1 MKAQERHHLKQNE
14 FVSTVVT
21 VTQWYRGNQG
31 RFVGAVIAVFA
42 VIALGSGYFWFQNR
56 NQEQAGSL
64 LGVAMTIY
72 QAPVVP
78 PSSVPGAKQAAGS
91 YPSEKARYEA
101 ALAAFQQVADTY
113 PSSIA
118 GVAARYHSAE
128 TLLSLGRADDAQ
140 KAYQTV
146 IDKSGSTVYG
156 TMARL
161 GLATVMLASGK
172 SEQGIKSLEEMAA
185 QRDGMVP
192 VDGVLM
198 QLAAAYQTAGKNAEA
213 RTTYKRVV
221 DEFPD
226 SPYAQ
231 SARQKMTLLG

>member
-14 FVSTVVT
+14 FVHTVASAT
-21 VTQWYRGNQG
+21 SWYRDNQG
-31 RFVGAVIAVFA
+31 KVVGVIVGALVLVVAV
-42 VIALGSGYFWFQNR
+42 SGYFWWQKK

-78 PSSVPGAKQAAGS
+78 PSSVPGATQAPGS

-101 ALAAFQQVADTY
+101 ALAAFQQVADSY
-113 PSSIA
+113 PSSTA
-118 GVAARYHSAE
+118 GLAARYHSGE
-128 TLLSLGRADDAQ
+128 TLLSLGRTSDAQ
-140 KAYQTV
+140 QAYQQV
-146 IDKSGSTVYG
+146 IDRGGSSLYAS
-156 TMARL
+156 MARM
-161 GLATVMLASGK
+161 GMATVLLTAGQND
-172 SEQGIKSLEEMAA
+172 QGLKMLEELSA
-185 QRDGMVP
+185 QRDGALP

-198 QLAAAYQTAGKNAEA
+198 QLGAAYAKLGKKAEA

-231 SARQKMTLLG
+231 SARQQMTLLG

>member
-31 RFVGAVIAVFA
+31 RFVGGVIAVIAV
-42 VIALGSGYFWFQNR
+42 IALASGYFWFQNR

-113 PSSIA
+113 PSSTA

-156 TMARL
+156 AMARL

>member
-31 RFVGAVIAVFA
+31 RFVGGVIAVIAV
-42 VIALGSGYFWFQNR
+42 IALASGYFWFQNR

-113 PSSIA
+113 PSSTA

-156 TMARL
+156 AMARL

-198 QLAAAYQTAGKNAEA
+198 QLAAAYQTAGKNADA

>member
-14 FVSTVVT
+14 FVSTVASAT
-21 VTQWYRGNQG
+21 AWYRGNQG
-31 RFVGAVIAVFA
+31 TFVGGAIAVIAVI
-42 VIALGSGYFWFQNR
+42 VLGSGYFWWQNR

-78 PSSVPGAKQAAGS
+78 PSSVPGATQTPGS

-101 ALAAFQQVADTY
+101 ALAAFTQVADAY
-113 PSSIA
+113 PSSVA
-118 GVAARYHSAE
+118 GIAARYHSGE
-128 TLLSLGRADDAQ
+128 TLLSLDRADDAQ

-146 IDKSGSTVYG
+146 IDTAGSSVYG
-156 TMARL
+156 PMARL
-161 GLATVMLASGK
+161 GLATVLLASGK
-172 SEQGIKSLEEMAA
+172 NDLGIKALEELAA
-185 QRDGMVP
+185 QRDSIVP

-198 QLAAAYQTAGKNAEA
+198 QLAAAYQKLGKNAEA

-226 SPYAQ
+226 SPYVQ
-231 SARQKMTLLG
+231 NARQQMTLLG

>member
-14 FVSTVVT
+14 FVHTVASAT
-21 VTQWYRGNQG
+21 SWYRGHQG
-31 RFVGAVIAVFA
+31 AVVGGVIAVLA
-42 VIALGSGYFWFQNR
+42 VVVLGSGYFWFQNR

-78 PSSVPGAKQAAGS
+78 ASSVPGAKQAPGS
-91 YPSEKARYEA
+91 YATEQARSEA
-101 ALAAFQQVADTY
+101 ALKAFQDVADTY

-118 GVAARYHSAE
+118 GTAARYHSAE
-128 TLLSLGRADDAQ
+128 VLLTMGRTADAQ
-140 KAYQTV
+140 KAYQSV
-146 IDKSGSTVYG
+146 ADSSSSTVYG
-156 TMARL
+156 RMARL
-161 GLATVMLASGK
+161 GLATTMMVAG
-172 SEQGIKSLEEMAA
+172 QNDQAIKTFEELAA
-185 QRDGMVP
+185 QRDGIVP

-198 QLAAAYQTAGKNAEA
+198 QLAAAYQKLGKTAEA

-226 SPYAQ
+226 SPYVQ
-231 SARQKMTLLG
+231 NARQAMTLLG

>member
-1 MKAQERHHLKQNE
+1 MKTKERHHLKENE
-14 FVSTVVT
+14 FVTTVANLT
-21 VTQWYRGNQG
+21 EWYRDNQG
-31 RFVGAVIAVFA
+31 KFVAGVVAVVAV
-42 VIALGSGYFWFQNR
+42 VVVVSGYFWWQHR

-78 PSSVPGAKQAAGS
+78 PSSVPGAQQTPGS
-91 YPSEKARYEA
+91 YPTEKARYEA

-113 PSSIA
+113 PSSTA
-118 GVAARYHSAE
+118 GLAARYHSAE
-128 TLLSLGRADDAQ
+128 TLLSLGRASEAE

-146 IDKSGSTVYG
+146 IDRGGSTVYG
-156 TMARL
+156 AMAHL
-161 GLATVMLASGK
+161 GLATAMLASG
-172 SEQGIKSLEEMAA
+172 QNDQAIKALEDLSA
-185 QRDGMVP
+185 QRDGIVP

-198 QLAAAYQTAGKNAEA
+198 QLASAYQKLGKNAEA

-231 SARQKMTLLG
+231 DARQQMALIG

>member
-14 FVSTVVT
+14 FVSTVANA
-21 VTQWYRGNQG
+21 TQWSRDNQG
-31 RFVGAVIAVFA
+31 MFMGVVIALIA
-42 VIALGSGYFWFQNR
+42 VIALASGYFWWQNR

-64 LGVAMTIY
+64 LGIAMTIY

-78 PSSVPGAKQAAGS
+78 PSSVPGATQAPGS

-101 ALAAFQQVADTY
+101 ALKAFQDVADTY
-113 PSSIA
+113 PSSTA
-118 GVAARYHSAE
+118 GLAARYHSAE
-128 TLLSLGRADDAQ
+128 TLMSLGRAKDAQ
-140 KAYQTV
+140 QAYQTV
-146 IDKSGSTVYG
+146 IDKAGTSIYG
-156 TMARL
+156 PMSRL
-161 GLATVMLASGK
+161 GLATVMLADGQSD
-172 SEQGIKSLEEMAA
+172 QAIKAFEELAA
-185 QRDGMVP
+185 QRDGVVP

-198 QLAAAYQTAGKNAEA
+198 QLASAYQKVGKNAEA

-231 SARQKMTLLG
+231 NARQQMTLLG

>member
-14 FVSTVVT
+14 FVTSVASATS
-21 VTQWYRGNQG
+21 WYRGNQG
-31 RFVGAVIAVFA
+31 TVIGIVVGALAVVVA
-42 VIALGSGYFWFQNR
+42 VSGYFWWQNR
-56 NQEQAGSL
+56 AQEQAGSL

-78 PSSVPGAKQAAGS
+78 PSSVPGATQAPGS

-101 ALAAFQQVADTY
+101 ALAAFQQVADKY
-113 PSSIA
+113 PSAQA
-118 GVAARYHSAE
+118 GLAARYHSGE
-128 TLLSLGRADDAQ
+128 TLMSLGRTNDAQ
-140 KAYQTV
+140 QAYQQV
-146 IDKSGSTVYG
+146 IDKGGSSIYTP
-156 TMARL
+156 MARL
-161 GLATVMLASGK
+161 GLATVLLSSGQND
-172 SEQGIKSLEEMAA
+172 QGLKMLEELSA
-185 QRDGMVP
+185 QRDGLVP

-198 QLAAAYQTAGKNAEA
+198 QLGAAYAKLGKKAEA

-231 SARQKMTLLG
+231 NARQQMTLLG

>member
-14 FVSTVVT
+14 FVSTVASAT
-21 VTQWYRGNQG
+21 AWYRGNQG
-31 RFVGAVIAVFA
+31 TFFGGVIAVIAVI
-42 VIALGSGYFWFQNR
+42 VLGSGYFWWQNR

-78 PSSVPGAKQAAGS
+78 PSSVPGATQTPGS

-101 ALAAFQQVADTY
+101 ALAAFTQVADAY
-113 PSSIA
+113 PSSVA
-118 GVAARYHSAE
+118 GIAARYHSGE

-146 IDKSGSTVYG
+146 IDTAGSSVYG
-156 TMARL
+156 PMARL
-161 GLATVMLASGK
+161 GLATVLLASGK
-172 SEQGIKSLEEMAA
+172 NDLGIKALEELAA
-185 QRDGMVP
+185 QRDSIVP

-198 QLAAAYQTAGKNAEA
+198 QLAAAYQKLGKNAEA

-226 SPYAQ
+226 SPYVQ
-231 SARQKMTLLG
+231 NARQQMTLLG

>member
-14 FVSTVVT
+14 FVSGVATAT
-21 VTQWYRGNQG
+21 HWYKDNQG
-31 RFVGAVIAVFA
+31 AFVGGVVAVLAVIV
-42 VIALGSGYFWFQNR
+42 LGSGYFWWQNR

-78 PSSVPGAKQAAGS
+78 PSSVPGARQTPGS

-101 ALAAFQQVADTY
+101 ALAAFSQVADTY
-113 PSSIA
+113 PSSVA
-118 GVAARYHSAE
+118 GIAARYHSAE
-128 TLLSLGRADDAQ
+128 TLMSLGRPDDAQ

-146 IDKSGSTVYG
+146 IDKAG
-156 TMARL
+156 TSIYAPVARL

-172 SEQGIKSLEEMAA
+172 GEQAIKTFEELAA
-185 QRDGMVP
+185 QRDGALP

-198 QLAAAYQTAGKNAEA
+198 QLAAAYQKVGKTAEA

-226 SPYAQ
+226 SPYVPN
-231 SARQKMTLLG
+231 ARQQMTLLG

>member
-14 FVSTVVT
+14 FVTTVATATAWSRENQGAFFGVLATVAVVT
-21 VTQWYRGNQG
+21 V
-31 RFVGAVIAVFA
+31 
-42 VIALGSGYFWFQNR
+42 LGSGYFWWQHR

-78 PSSVPGAKQAAGS
+78 PSSVPGAVQQPGS
-91 YPSEKARYEA
+91 YPSEKARFEA
-101 ALAAFQQVADTY
+101 SLAAFQQVADQY
-113 PSSIA
+113 PSSVA
-118 GVAARYHSAE
+118 GIAARYHAAA
-128 TLLSLGRADDAQ
+128 TLNSLGRTTEAQ
-140 KAYQTV
+140 QAYQNV
-146 IDKSGSTVYG
+146 IDHAGSTIYG
-156 TMARL
+156 PMSRL
-161 GLATVMLASGK
+161 GLATVMLTAGQND
-172 SEQGIKSLEEMAA
+172 QGIKALEDLAA
-185 QRDGMVP
+185 QRDGAVP

-198 QLAAAYQTAGKNAEA
+198 QLAGAYQKQGKNAEA

-231 SARQKMTLLG
+231 HARQQIALLG